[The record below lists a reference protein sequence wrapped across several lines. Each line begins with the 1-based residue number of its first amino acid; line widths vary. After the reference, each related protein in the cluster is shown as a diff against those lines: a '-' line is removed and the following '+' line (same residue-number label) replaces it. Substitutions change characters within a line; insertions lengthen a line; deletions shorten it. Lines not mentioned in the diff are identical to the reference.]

1 MGIDIPCH
9 ICIRVSHQI
18 LQVLDC
24 HSGIGRMPLPAG
36 SCATV
41 LISKIFVLALS
52 CPKNTAFFIFSLC
65 GHCQTPFRCGKSLN
79 WRGYFIISRPHFP
92 PQNIKTNGKC
102 RFQIPFKGSTL
113 YQPFGADP
121 PNIWAIVIAGQI
133 PQLVN
138 ADAKTGCRFFKG
150 QISFFPNGNLVFQP
164 AAPAFPKYFSI
175 FVLFA
180 NCKCKLRC

>member
-1 MGIDIPCH
+1 MI
-9 ICIRVSHQI
+9 
-18 LQVLDC
+18 
-24 HSGIGRMPLPAG
+24 
-36 SCATV
+36 
-41 LISKIFVLALS
+41 
-52 CPKNTAFFIFSLC
+52 
-65 GHCQTPFRCGKSLN
+65 
-79 WRGYFIISRPHFP
+79 

-113 YQPFGADP
+113 YQPCGADP

-164 AAPAFPKYFSI
+164 VAPAFPKYFSI
-175 FVLFA
+175 FVLCPHLQIF
-180 NCKCKLRC
+180 LHLLFFPLPDQSELLQGQFSFHPS